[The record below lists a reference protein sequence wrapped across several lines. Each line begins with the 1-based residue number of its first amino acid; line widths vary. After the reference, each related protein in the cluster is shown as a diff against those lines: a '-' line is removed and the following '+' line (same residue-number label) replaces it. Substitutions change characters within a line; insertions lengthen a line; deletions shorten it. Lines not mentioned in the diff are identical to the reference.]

1 MGQYDLLKHEK
12 HLLLRCQYND
22 IDFQKYLDLERLGW
36 LTSLRTSILSP
47 CWALIVFVVQHGVTA
62 QMSLEILQT
71 SS

>member
-47 CWALIVFVVQHGVTA
+47 C
-62 QMSLEILQT
+62 
-71 SS
+71 